1 VRGIIVNYK
10 IKIPVKDMNV
20 NVRSKRLIHLFSVIL
35 LSAFFTGGCASMW
48 KFKKKDFK
56 FIEPGKISSAGVG
69 DIFFSYGPK
78 SGTVDD
84 LTRTPFE
91 FSVIRLNDRE
101 IILKYVEY
109 YQKEENGEWLS
120 RAGVKTYT
128 FPMSMDRIN
137 LIDYR
142 FLILSYKDGKISYK
156 RLK

>member
-1 VRGIIVNYK
+1 MQESIVSYK
-10 IKIPVKDMNV
+10 IKILVKDMNV
-20 NVRSKRLIHLFSVIL
+20 KVRLKSLILMVSVIL
-35 LSAFFTGGCASMW
+35 MSTLLMGGCASMW
-48 KFKKKDFK
+48 KIKKKDFK
-56 FIEPGKISSAGVG
+56 FLEPGKISSAGVG

-84 LTRTPFE
+84 ATKTPFE
-91 FSVIRLNDRE
+91 FSVLRLNDRE

-109 YQKEENGEWLS
+109 YQKEGKGEWLS

-128 FPMSMDRIN
+128 FPLSMDRIN
-137 LIDYR
+137 VMDYR